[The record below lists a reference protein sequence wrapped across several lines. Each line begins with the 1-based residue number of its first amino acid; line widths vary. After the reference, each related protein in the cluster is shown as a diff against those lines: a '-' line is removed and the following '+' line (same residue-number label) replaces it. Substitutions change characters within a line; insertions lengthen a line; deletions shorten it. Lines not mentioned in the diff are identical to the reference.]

1 MDYRKKESERF
12 LSYLKIGYEELKVEM
27 ENRQLTSAGVEAWIS
42 HLPTET
48 PEDPN
53 SCWDEEVYTF
63 AAKIHKELNE
73 YLTTLTT

>member
-42 HLPTET
+42 HLPTEK
-48 PEDPN
+48 PEDSD
-53 SCWDEEVYTF
+53 SCWNDEVYSL
-63 AAKIHKELNE
+63 AAEIYKKLKEYSATLNK
-73 YLTTLTT
+73 